1 MREEP
6 ELRAFGDLEA
16 AADAFEQLPL
26 MVVVTDG
33 NDLRTAAFNAA
44 ARASV
49 DDRPFFGL
57 PILEAFS
64 TELLGQGWAEAYA
77 TPTRTG
83 ETITMPESRI
93 QLEQRDGSVVEMY
106 IDAVFAPRLD
116 ADGRPRGTILV
127 CRDVT
132 ERVKSRAVLEREVE
146 ELQERYSA
154 ARGSV
159 RSLQRALLPDTVP
172 VLPGFDLAARYVLAS
187 DEAAAG
193 GDWFDAVARPD
204 GSVVLV
210 VGDVVGHG
218 PAAAVAMGQLRS
230 VLLAHLRAGSG
241 LEDAV
246 RFLDGFAATVPAARR
261 ATVCLVAVDA
271 DGDVEY
277 CTAGH
282 PPPLLLTDGE
292 AESRYLPPSGGGP
305 LATGSDFHLART
317 HLAPGEVVVLYT
329 DGILERPG
337 VSPAA
342 ATTQLRATASGARQN
357 LLMPSGASPSAAERI
372 CSLTIEL
379 LTRSTG
385 HTDDI
390 TLLAAQRRPV
400 TPPLDVELEVGPDAA
415 RQARWALRGWL
426 AALDPV
432 ADDVTTLLHTV
443 TELAANVV
451 DHAHL
456 GGEARP
462 FRLRARLEPTGQAV
476 VEVADR
482 GSWKRPL
489 VTGGRG
495 RGLALVRQV
504 VDQLDLDR
512 GPGGT
517 TATVRHALRRSA
529 GLLDRG
535 APQDTTDPEHFDVF
549 ARGGSRP
556 SVTVV
561 GPLDGA
567 TSAETAAYLQLAV
580 TEADEA
586 VLLDLAGTTLLA
598 SSGVDLLFRVADH
611 ARTVGVELDVV
622 APNGSPAQQVLELVR
637 LPYHL
642 LDPRP
647 S

>member
-1 MREEP
+1 MRDEP
-6 ELRAFGDLEA
+6 EIRAFGDLEA
-16 AADAFEQLPL
+16 AAAAFEQLPL

-33 NDLRTAAFNAA
+33 TDLRTAAFNAA

-57 PILEAFS
+57 PILEAFP

-83 ETITMPESRI
+83 ETVTMPESRI

-132 ERVKSRAVLEREVE
+132 DRVASRAVLEREVE
-146 ELQERYSA
+146 ELRERYSA

-159 RSLQRALLPDTVP
+159 RSLQRALLADAVP
-172 VLPGFDLAARYVLAS
+172 VLPGFELAARYLLAS
-187 DEAAAG
+187 DEQAAG

-230 VLLAHLRAGSG
+230 VLLASLRAGSG
-241 LEDAV
+241 LTDAV

-271 DGDVEY
+271 EGEVTY

-282 PPPLLLTDGE
+282 PPPLVLGDGE
-292 AESRYLPPSGGGP
+292 AESRFLPPSGGGP
-305 LATGSDFHLART
+305 LATGSDVRLARA
-317 HLAPGEVVVLYT
+317 HLAPGEVVFLYT

-337 VSPAA
+337 VDPAA

-357 LLMPSGASPSAAERI
+357 LLMPSGAPRSAAERV
-372 CSLTIEL
+372 CTLTIEL
-379 LTRSTG
+379 LTRATG

-390 TLLAAQRRPV
+390 TVLAAQRRSAAS
-400 TPPLDVELEVGPDAA
+400 PLDLELDAGPDAVQ
-415 RQARWALRGWL
+415 QARRAVDAWL
-426 AALDPV
+426 SELAPD
-432 ADDVTTLLHTV
+432 ADDVTTLLHVV
-443 TELAANVV
+443 TELVANVV

-456 GGEARP
+456 GGVARP
-462 FRLRARLEPTGQAV
+462 FRVRAELEPTGQV
-476 VEVADR
+476 VLEVADR
-482 GSWKRPL
+482 GGWKLPL
-489 VTGGRG
+489 VTSGRG
-495 RGLALVRQV
+495 RGLALVRQR

-512 GPGGT
+512 GAAGT
-517 TATVRHALRRSA
+517 TATVRHALRRAA
-529 GLLDRG
+529 GLLDRR
-535 APQDTTDPEHFDVF
+535 APRARADPEHFDVF
-549 ARGGSRP
+549 GRGGSRP
-556 SVTVV
+556 AVTVV
-561 GPLDGA
+561 GPLDGGTA
-567 TSAETAAYLQLAV
+567 GETAAYLQLAI

-586 VLLDLAGTTLLA
+586 VLLDLARTTLLA
-598 SSGVDLLFRVADH
+598 SAGVDLLFRVSDE
-611 ARTVGVELDVV
+611 ARAHGVELDVV

-642 LDPRP
+642 VDPRP